1 MIYWQNRTKIFSR
14 SLMVKW
20 QKSFSE
26 KYEDNTPGKRG
37 RPKEIDDQTVKTID
51 DVIREDRW
59 RIEKILGISKS
70 SIHRI
75 LSDNLGMHRVFAR
88 WVPRL
93 LKVEEKTREFRVRKK
108 FLDGCD
114 LDRKNSSTE
123 SFPQMRHGSII
134 TIQRESENPVCGK
147 HPEHLHLRRQR
158 YLDLP
163 ENTCL

>member
-1 MIYWQNRTKIFSR
+1 MLKIVWYWKNWKRILIAENSSFLNIFLFFYSRKIAYIVTHLYPREIWSLCCNISMIYWQNRTKIFSR

-75 LSDNLGMHRVFAR
+75 LSDNLGMHRVFPR
-88 WVPRL
+88 WVPWL
-93 LKVEEKTREFRVRKK
+93 LKVEEITKENFVFER
-108 FLDGCD
+108 
-114 LDRKNSSTE
+114 NS
-123 SFPQMRHGSII
+123 
-134 TIQRESENPVCGK
+134 
-147 HPEHLHLRRQR
+147 
-158 YLDLP
+158 
-163 ENTCL
+163 